1 MSIFLER
8 HRPRIMALDGAS
20 EGPREIANENS
31 NYALIRQT
39 FINGSSFIDG
49 EEVAHTHRISWTRTI
64 FSLAQ
69 EPRQG
74 CLCSQRIYVF
84 FR

>member
-8 HRPRIMALDGAS
+8 HRPRITALVGAS

-39 FINGSSFIDG
+39 FINCSSFIDG
-49 EEVAHTHRISWTRTI
+49 KEVVQTHLIS
-64 FSLAQ
+64 
-69 EPRQG
+69 
-74 CLCSQRIYVF
+74 
-84 FR
+84 